1 MKSDISSAKMKSA
14 ICLVIFGY
22 AFIFQTVAY
31 ASASDDNFSKNHS
44 SNGIHATSIDK
55 DACARILSQNNQPEK
70 IDFVSRVNDGTYVAP
85 GKQGDVHQNKITAQ
99 YLPEFDT
106 VMLTPAHSESILASE
121 DRKSVSVTASVDS
134 ETMILPEERENAI
147 APTPREQITKTPKYL
162 ALFAHGAGASYSSA
176 DAMRLP
182 MRIFGENGATYKNNS
197 ILGAVRKSPNFK
209 QGEVFAIDAPYHR
222 YGAADQKLFELD
234 FLTEYYALLIRKM
247 KATQPGLPF
256 FVFAR
261 SSSPMYF
268 ESIVMKYPDLIDA
281 FVFISPT
288 VPVIEWLKD
297 SEVTLHQKQAEGKIS
312 LNEEGLKWSN
322 HILSQTEWTPKSFS
336 GKPVL
341 VLSGGEDW
349 EARPEEFEFFKTL
362 VRDTKNVSWYLV
374 QGAEH
379 DMFKETSKNSRTDII
394 ETVDHV
400 EEFISKVISEKSL
413 L

>member
-1 MKSDISSAKMKSA
+1 MKSA
-14 ICLVIFGY
+14 IGLVIFLY
-22 AFIFQTVAY
+22 ALVNQPVAN
-31 ASASDDNFSKNHS
+31 ASSDVNKSASLFNKRGVF
-44 SNGIHATSIDK
+44 DK
-55 DACARILSQNNQPEK
+55 GSCVRILSQNNQPEK

-85 GKQGDVHQNKITAQ
+85 GKQGDVHQNKITAK
-99 YLPEFDT
+99 YLPEYDT
-106 VMLTPAHSESILASE
+106 VLLAPAKTKQQGI
-121 DRKSVSVTASVDS
+121 
-134 ETMILPEERENAI
+134 ERPNE
-147 APTPREQITKTPKYL
+147 YL

-182 MRIFGENGATYKNNS
+182 MRIFGENGAEYKSNS
-197 ILGAVRKSPNFK
+197 ILGSVRKSPNFK
-209 QGEVFAIDAPYHR
+209 QGEVFAIDAPFHR
-222 YGAADQKLFELD
+222 YGTSDHVIYNID
-234 FLTEYYALLIRKM
+234 FLTEYYAQLIRKL

-268 ESIVMKYPDLIDA
+268 ESVVMKYPDLIDG

-322 HILSQTEWTPKSFS
+322 HILSQTEWTPKSFG
-336 GKPVL
+336 GKPVFI
-341 VLSGGEDW
+341 LSGGEDW
-349 EARPEEFEFFKTL
+349 EARPEEIEFFKTL
-362 VRDTKNVSWYLV
+362 DRDTKNFSWYLV

-379 DMFKETSKNSRTDII
+379 DMLKETSKNSRTDII

-400 EEFISKVISEKSL
+400 EEFIAKIISDKSRAIKP
-413 L
+413 